1 MANASRKTASAKKT
15 VGVPKVDGPSARA
28 SPSPALETIPAL
40 PTLLLQEQ
48 IAQRAYQMFE
58 QDGFQHG
65 RDLQHWLAAESELT
79 GS

>member
-1 MANASRKTASAKKT
+1 MANASRKTASAKRT
-15 VGVPKVDGPSARA
+15 VRALKVNGHSAAA
-28 SPSPALETIPAL
+28 SRSAALETIPAL

-65 RDLQHWLAAESELT
+65 RALQHWLAAEREVT

>member
-1 MANASRKTASAKKT
+1 MASASRKTASAKKT
-15 VGVPKVDGPSARA
+15 VGALKVNGPSAGA
-28 SPSPALETIPAL
+28 SRSSALETIPAL
-40 PTLLLQEQ
+40 PALLLQEQ

-65 RDLQHWLAAESELT
+65 RDLHHWLAAERELR